1 VELSLLLFVV
11 AVLVPLAGFAVWVWA
26 LIDVLRTPDGAFQTG
41 TQLIWVLVVVL
52 ANIVGAIIYLVIG
65 RPSPEARRLQR

>member
-1 VELSLLLFVV
+1 
-11 AVLVPLAGFAVWVWA
+11 
-26 LIDVLRTPDGAFQTG
+26 
-41 TQLIWVLVVVL
+41 VLVVVL